1 MQPSYVINSKNET
14 PISFTSIEH
23 ENLMLK
29 EENRKLK
36 EENERLK
43 ENFKN
48 LLFHS
53 DQLSKLLRN
62 LSLETDNKVGS
73 NREYSVASSDKKN
86 AYEEYENRPARTR
99 LTVNHEWD
107 WENRP
112 IKPTSILINQS
123 SSDYQK
129 RRSKSV
135 CFGERNLIHE
145 LIEIENNRSRDNY
158 EDKVEIEK
166 PEKQTHKRLDSSE
179 EEISRKDKPSKKV
192 KSSKL
197 VAKPSTN
204 KVVSKIAI
212 HPPKY
217 NLDTSSESNQ
227 NDSKTEVQNEKP
239 RKFSIKIIYF
249 SFFF

>member
-1 MQPSYVINSKNET
+1 MQPASVLHPKNDT
-14 PISFTSIEH
+14 PISFTPAEH
-23 ENLMLK
+23 ENLKLK

-53 DQLSKLLRN
+53 DQISKLLKNVN
-62 LSLETDNKVGS
+62 LEPDNKVGS
-73 NREYSVASSDKKN
+73 DQEYSMISIAKKN
-86 AYEEYENRPARTR
+86 AFEEYENRPARNR

-123 SSDYQK
+123 SADYQR

-145 LIEIENNRSRDNY
+145 LIEIENNRSTDNY
-158 EDKVEIEK
+158 EPKVEIEK
-166 PEKQTHKRLDSSE
+166 PEKQANKRLDSSE
-179 EEISRKDKPSKKV
+179 EEVCRREKTSKKV

-197 VAKPSTN
+197 NAKPSTN
-204 KVVSKIAI
+204 KAVSKTPVQ
-212 HPPKY
+212 PPIY

-227 NDSKTEVQNEKP
+227 NDFKVEIRNEKP
-239 RKFSIKIIYF
+239 G
-249 SFFF
+249 